1 MDALDEDDF
10 VGFNLNNN
18 MAEVY
23 AFVGMHHIFERGT
36 GKVEG
41 TSFLFANMI
50 VNRIKFGNNDND
62 ILAFASSDGIIT
74 IASAMQKPQV
84 IIELV
89 GHSQP
94 IIDFDWSLSN
104 EYLISTSLDNT
115 IRVWNVNSGKCV
127 RTILCKTPASCIQ
140 FHPLNNNIFL
150 VRHGHIY

>member
-1 MDALDEDDF
+1 M
-10 VGFNLNNN
+10 
-18 MAEVY
+18 
-23 AFVGMHHIFERGT
+23 
-36 GKVEG
+36 
-41 TSFLFANMI
+41 
-50 VNRIKFGNNDND
+50 NRIKFGNNDND

-94 IIDFDWSLSN
+94 IIDFDLSLSN

-150 VRHGHIY
+150 VSQKIIDSHN